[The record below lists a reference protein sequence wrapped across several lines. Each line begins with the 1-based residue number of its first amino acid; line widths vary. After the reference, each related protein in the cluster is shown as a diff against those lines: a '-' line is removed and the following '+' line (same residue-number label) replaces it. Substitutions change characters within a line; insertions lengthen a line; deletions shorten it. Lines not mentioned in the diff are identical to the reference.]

1 MIWEDDMSEYTPLST
16 HAELDLLDMDDC
28 VEGYRAG
35 LNGRTEE
42 PGSDK
47 SKSYWHGWRNAM
59 IDRRLMEPDEAWYS
73 LLREG
78 IAKRH
83 GH

>member
-1 MIWEDDMSEYTPLST
+1 MSEYKPLST

-35 LNGRTEE
+35 WNGEPE

-47 SKSYWHGWRNAM
+47 SKSYWHGWRNGM
-59 IDRRLMEPDEAWYS
+59 MDTKRLPFDEAWHA

>member
-1 MIWEDDMSEYTPLST
+1 MSGYQPINKL
-16 HAELDLLDMDDC
+16 ADLDLLDMDEC
-28 VEGYRAG
+28 VAGYRAG
-35 LNGRTEE
+35 FNGLETE

-47 SKSYWHGWRNAM
+47 SKSLWHGWRNAM
-59 IDRRLMEPDEAWYS
+59 FDKGKLEPDAAWHA
-73 LLREG
+73 LLREA